1 MKCVNAVRNGTKNKN
16 GGAVMKKNFFV
27 SILAVFIG
35 EFFALPLR
43 ADDTLARFRGGIGVH
58 PVSNFAGTANADGT
72 FPNVTR
78 NVVRT
83 INPAGQLW
91 VIADLDARVSTN
103 GDIKIRGKGLI
114 LAGGNSAGRATGQI
128 VFATLIC
135 EAAAPFTERNTN
147 PAGVPV
153 AANGDFNIDDVLTPL
168 PAGECAS
175 PMLLIRNA
183 SGGTWF
189 AVGIPSLD

>member
-1 MKCVNAVRNGTKNKN
+1 
-16 GGAVMKKNFFV
+16 MKKSLLV
-27 SILAVFIG
+27 SILTVFIG
-35 EFFALPLR
+35 GFFAVPLR
-43 ADDTLARFRGGIGVH
+43 ADDTLASFKGGIGVH
-58 PVSNFAGTANADGT
+58 PVSNVAGAANADGT

-78 NVVRT
+78 NVVR
-83 INPAGQLW
+83 NVAPAGQLW
-91 VIADLDARVSTN
+91 VIEDLDARVRTN
-103 GDIKIRGKGLI
+103 GDISIRGQGLI
-114 LAGGNSAGRATGQI
+114 LAGGNSAGRATGQS

-147 PAGVPV
+147 TAGVPL

-168 PAGECAS
+168 PGGECAS

-189 AVGIPSLD
+189 AVGIASLDLTPVKQ

>member
-1 MKCVNAVRNGTKNKN
+1 M
-16 GGAVMKKNFFV
+16 
-27 SILAVFIG
+27 I
-35 EFFALPLR
+35 E
-43 ADDTLARFRGGIGVH
+43 
-58 PVSNFAGTANADGT
+58 
-72 FPNVTR
+72 
-78 NVVRT
+78 
-83 INPAGQLW
+83 
-91 VIADLDARVSTN
+91 DLDARVSTN

-175 PMLLIRNA
+175 PMLLIRSA